1 MIYGI
6 LLAAGNSTRF
16 GSNKLLQ
23 AYDAQYS
30 LVQHSALSLS
40 QALSNSIVVVRPDDH
55 ALIQQLRAIDMPIV
69 MCHQA
74 SAGMS
79 TSIACG
85 IEYTQ
90 DASGWIIALA
100 DMPLVKTSTI
110 QQIAQALASQEIVA
124 PYYQEQRGNPVGFS
138 ASYRQ
143 QLLNL
148 KGDRGARDLL
158 VKNDSRIHRINT
170 EDKGVVCDI
179 DTPDDI
185 SHFLPSRG

>member
-138 ASYRQ
+138 ARYRQ

>member
-138 ASYRQ
+138 ARYRQ

-148 KGDRGARDLL
+148 KGD
-158 VKNDSRIHRINT
+158 
-170 EDKGVVCDI
+170 
-179 DTPDDI
+179 
-185 SHFLPSRG
+185 